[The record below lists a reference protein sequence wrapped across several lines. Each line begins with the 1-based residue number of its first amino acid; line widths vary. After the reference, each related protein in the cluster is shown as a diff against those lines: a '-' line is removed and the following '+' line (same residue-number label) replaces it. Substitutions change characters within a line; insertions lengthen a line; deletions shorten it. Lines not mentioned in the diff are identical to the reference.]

1 MTEQAEV
8 QGELV
13 DGSGTV
19 VNVDDVIAANE
30 KPKDDKPVETKT
42 DRPEWLDERFK
53 SPEDLAK
60 SYKELEQTLRA
71 KGKVAPEAYE
81 LNDPENAPID
91 TSDEV
96 FVKFQDFAK
105 ENNLNNAQFNAVL
118 EFAAES
124 GLLDAPNYDEE
135 LAKLGSEKD
144 TIINGL
150 TSFAQAKLTPAEQQA
165 LEGLV
170 YTADAAK
177 LLHKII
183 RMSGNPVPAKPGD
196 SVSSKES
203 LQTKLNTLLA
213 DPNIRN
219 DREKQAEAIELS
231 NRLATL

>member
-13 DGSGTV
+13 DGNGTV
-19 VNVDDVIAANE
+19 VNVDEVIAANDA
-30 KPKDDKPVETKT
+30 PKDAKEEVKT

-53 SPEDLAK
+53 TPEDLAK

-71 KGKVAPEAYE
+71 KGKVAPEVYE
-81 LNDPENAPID
+81 LNDPEKAPVNVE
-91 TSDEV
+91 DEV
-96 FVKFQDFAK
+96 YGKFQDFAK
-105 ENNLNNAQFNAVL
+105 QNNLNNAQFNAVL

-150 TSFAQAKLTPAEQQA
+150 TSFAQAKLNPAEQQA
-165 LEGLV
+165 LESLV